1 MSEALVRPLV
11 EPFHSLQSPT
21 RMKQL
26 ALVAH
31 NHMKPAMHDF
41 IIQYGEI
48 LRKFRVTGTETTMS
62 ICMREWKDKEGV
74 SSFLAETI
82 YRLDLVASK
91 GDRLSRHQLTPSF
104 RRLLSQVVY
113 GETCTS
119 GPLGG
124 DAEISS
130 SLVRGDIG
138 AGKKSSRPHCSR
150 ALKGKSGRKSLYTS
164 HVSLD
169 L

>member
-104 RRLLSQVVY
+104 RRLFLRSYMERRARVA
-113 GETCTS
+113 
-119 GPLGG
+119 PLE
-124 DAEISS
+124 ATQRYPRHLFAVI
-130 SLVRGDIG
+130 
-138 AGKKSSRPHCSR
+138 
-150 ALKGKSGRKSLYTS
+150 
-164 HVSLD
+164 
-169 L
+169 

>member
-74 SSFLAETI
+74 SSFLAETTDW
-82 YRLDLVASK
+82 LDLAASN
-91 GDRLSRHQLTPSF
+91 GDRLFRHQQSPLRHLF
-104 RRLLSQVVY
+104 QIVY

-130 SLVRGDIG
+130 SLVRGDVG
-138 AGKKSSRPHCSR
+138 AGKKSSRPR
-150 ALKGKSGRKSLYTS
+150 ARKGERGASLYFSRFT
-164 HVSLD
+164 
-169 L
+169 